1 MYYVIVGQSKS
12 GTVYIQDVQVK
23 CVFKSD
29 WALGGKRRG
38 LEFGNL
44 SL

>member
-23 CVFKSD
+23 CVLSD
-29 WALGGKRRG
+29 WALGKRSG
-38 LEFGNL
+38 LELGNL

>member
-29 WALGGKRRG
+29 WALGKRSG
-38 LEFGNL
+38 LELGNL